1 MYLTP
6 LIRANRAIAASFIY
20 PDHPIQAIAISEISS
35 VIIPALNPELFPRVL
50 GTMIAIMY
58 QPNFAHYYIK
68 SYHKLNNIHN
78 EAEICTLLL
87 FVLTLSVNYIIGVLN
102 T

>member
-6 LIRANRAIAASFIY
+6 LIRTNRAIAASLIY
-20 PDHPIQAIAISEISS
+20 PDHPIQAIAISEIVS
-35 VIIPALNPELFPRVL
+35 VIIPVLNPKLFPRIF

-58 QPNFAHYYIK
+58 QPNFAYYFIK
-68 SYHKLNNIHN
+68 KYHEINTLYN

-87 FVLTLSVNYIIGVLN
+87 FVLTLSINYLK
-102 T
+102 